1 MSVFIGFMAFASA
14 ILLSFSDKIIE
25 YISPRGD
32 LASIEEEMDDI
43 ILHIEED
50 DEPHEV

>member
-14 ILLSFSDKIIE
+14 MLLSFSDKIIE

-32 LASIEEEMDDI
+32 LAQVEEETDDV
-43 ILHIEED
+43 ILHIEEE